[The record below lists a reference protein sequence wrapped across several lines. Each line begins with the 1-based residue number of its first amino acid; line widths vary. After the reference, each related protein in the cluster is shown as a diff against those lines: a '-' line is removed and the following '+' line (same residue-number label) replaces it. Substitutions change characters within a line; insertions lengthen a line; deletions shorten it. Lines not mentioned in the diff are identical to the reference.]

1 MRKIFFIFLISV
13 TFLANGCGYTTTS
26 LLPKELDSIHVEN
39 FINKVNP
46 AGEISNRRM
55 TYLYQPG
62 LENDITRSV
71 IDEFIF
77 DRFLE
82 IQTKSGSALLMT
94 GELVDLQQYSLS
106 YDNDDNVEEYRIEV
120 FVNLKLYNQI
130 TGKLMW
136 AENRFMGQTDYP
148 VSGPNAITESRAL
161 KNAVK
166 DLSKRIV
173 ERTVEAW

>member
-1 MRKIFFIFLISV
+1 MRNIFFVLLISIIFS
-13 TFLANGCGYTTTS
+13 TSGCAYTTTS
-26 LLPKELDSIHVEN
+26 LLPDELNSIHVEN
-39 FINKVNP
+39 FVNMVNP

-55 TYLYQPG
+55 AYLYQPG
-62 LENDITRSV
+62 LENSITRAV

-77 DRFLE
+77 DRYLE
-82 IQTKSGSALLMT
+82 IQTKSESALLMT
-94 GELVDLQQYSLS
+94 GELVDLKQYSLS
-106 YDNDDNVEEYRIEV
+106 YDDDDNVEEYRMEV
-120 FVNLKLYNQI
+120 FVNIKLYNQI

-148 VSGPNAITESRAL
+148 VSGPNAITESKAL

-166 DLSKRIV
+166 DLSNRIV